1 METKQSP
8 FDLALLA
15 AGVGLVFGSFSPWIS
30 VLVIKVAG
38 TDGFFGFVTLISGVL
53 IVLQASSKLWP
64 NFLDEKYSSKLP
76 LASLIGAVASLG
88 SLTYVAVR
96 IRQVAGEFS
105 DVAETEPV
113 TQTTDDIFGDL
124 TEALDEFAQT
134 LADAF
139 KPRLAMG
146 WYVCA
151 VSILGALGVML
162 INFRKRQRKEE
173 KNHGNL

>member
-8 FDLALLA
+8 LDLALLA
-15 AGVGLVFGSFSPWIS
+15 AGIGLVFGSFSPWIS
-30 VLVIKVAG
+30 VAIISVTG
-38 TDGFFGFVTLISGVL
+38 TDGFFGFVTLISGL
-53 IVLQASSKLWP
+53 LFTLLASSKLWP
-64 NFLDEKYSSKLP
+64 NFLDKKYSSKLR
-76 LASLIGAVASLG
+76 LASLIGSVASLG

-105 DVAETEPV
+105 DVAETEPI

-146 WYVCA
+146 WYVSVVSLVCA
-151 VSILGALGVML
+151 LAIMF
-162 INFRKRQRKEE
+162 INFKNTQSVEE
-173 KNHGNL
+173 KSHEN

>member
-8 FDLALLA
+8 IDLALLA
-15 AGVGLVFGSFSPWIS
+15 AGVALVFGSFSPWIS

-53 IVLQASSKLWP
+53 FVLQASSKLWP
-64 NFLDEKYSSKLP
+64 NFLDKKYSSKLP
-76 LASLIGAVASLG
+76 LASFIGAVASLG

-105 DVAETEPV
+105 DVGETEPV

-151 VSILGALGVML
+151 VSL
-162 INFRKRQRKEE
+162 ICAFAIIFVNFKKSSSDKQP
-173 KNHGNL
+173 H

>member
-8 FDLALLA
+8 IDLALLA

-30 VLVIKVAG
+30 VAVINVAG
-38 TDGFFGFVTLISGVL
+38 TDGFFGFVTLISGL
-53 IVLQASSKLWP
+53 LLTLLAASKLWP
-64 NFLDEKYSSKLP
+64 NLLDKKYSSKLR

-96 IRQVAGEFS
+96 IKQVAGEFS
-105 DVAETEPV
+105 DAPENEPV

-124 TEALDEFAQT
+124 TKALDEFAQT

-146 WYVCA
+146 WYLSA
-151 VSILGALGVML
+151 VSLAFALLILFV
-162 INFRKRQRKEE
+162 NFRKSGSTDRSY
-173 KNHGNL
+173 

>member
-1 METKQSP
+1 METKQNSL
-8 FDLALLA
+8 DLALLA
-15 AGVGLVFGSFSPWIS
+15 VGIGLIFGSFSPWIS
-30 VLVIKVAG
+30 VSIISVAG
-38 TDGFFGFVTLISGVL
+38 TDGFFGFVTLISGSL
-53 IVLQASSKLWP
+53 FIFLASSKLWP
-64 NFLDEKYSSKLP
+64 NFLDKKYSSKLR

-105 DVAETEPV
+105 DIAETEPI
-113 TQTTDDIFGDL
+113 TQTTDDVFGDL

-146 WYVCA
+146 WYVSA
-151 VSILGALGVML
+151 VSLVCALAIMFV
-162 INFRKRQRKEE
+162 NFRKTQNVEE
-173 KNHGNL
+173 KSHEN

>member
-1 METKQSP
+1 M
-8 FDLALLA
+8 
-15 AGVGLVFGSFSPWIS
+15 
-30 VLVIKVAG
+30 
-38 TDGFFGFVTLISGVL
+38 ISGVL
-53 IVLQASSKLWP
+53 FVLQASSKLWP
-64 NFLDEKYSSKLP
+64 NFLDQKYSSKLP

-146 WYVCA
+146 WYVSA
-151 VSILGALGVML
+151 VSLICALAIVFVDFKKSSGD
-162 INFRKRQRKEE
+162 NQSQ
-173 KNHGNL
+173 

>member
-1 METKQSP
+1 
-8 FDLALLA
+8 
-15 AGVGLVFGSFSPWIS
+15 
-30 VLVIKVAG
+30 
-38 TDGFFGFVTLISGVL
+38 
-53 IVLQASSKLWP
+53 
-64 NFLDEKYSSKLP
+64 
-76 LASLIGAVASLG
+76 LIGAVASLG

>member
-8 FDLALLA
+8 LDLGLLA
-15 AGVGLVFGSFSPWIS
+15 TGIGLVFGSFSPWIS
-30 VLVIKVAG
+30 VSVITVAG
-38 TDGFFGFVTLISGVL
+38 TDGFFGFVTLISGL
-53 IVLQASSKLWP
+53 LLTLLASSKLWP
-64 NFLDEKYSSKLP
+64 NFLDKKYSSKLR

-105 DVAETEPV
+105 DAVETEPAS
-113 TQTTDDIFGDL
+113 QTTDDIFADL
-124 TEALDEFAQT
+124 TKALDEFAQT

-146 WYVCA
+146 WYVSA
-151 VSILGALGVML
+151 VSVACALVIMFF
-162 INFRKRQRKEE
+162 NFRKSGADNQPR
-173 KNHGNL
+173 